1 MTKEDIT
8 LVFTQQSEQQLT
20 KRIANLRSKLL
31 TARARGNTE
40 QCEALQ
46 HKLATAIQLL
56 ENLLCGK

>member
-20 KRIANLRSKLL
+20 KLIASLRSKLL
-31 TARARGNTE
+31 TARASGRAE
-40 QCEALQ
+40 QCESLQ
-46 HKLATAIQLL
+46 RKLATAIQLL